1 MSKFVGKRVGVIMGG
16 PSSEREVSLN
26 SGKGVLAALRS
37 KGYDAV
43 AIDWK
48 GGLGPRSQDGAGGDD
63 DLGAHL
69 RREKIDV
76 AWLALH
82 GTYGEDGC
90 VQGVC
95 ECSGI
100 PYTGSGVLASAI
112 AMDKVAT
119 RRIFDQESIES
130 PRWRRYHG
138 PADVARIGFPL
149 VVKPSSE
156 GSSVGVSIVK
166 DQSQLQAALDSATK
180 WRGVVLLEEY
190 VKGREINVGILDDE
204 ALGEVEIR
212 PATEFYDYEA
222 KYLRDD
228 TQYFVPAPV
237 GDAERRVL
245 HDLAVRAHKAL
256 GCSGAT
262 RVDLILAEGGRAVCL
277 EINTLPG
284 MTDHSLLPKIA
295 AHRGMDYAT
304 LVERILDSAAL
315 HA

>member
-1 MSKFVGKRVGVIMGG
+1 MSVKEHYQGKRVGVIMGG
-16 PSSEREVSLN
+16 PSSERDVSLN
-26 SGKGVLAALRS
+26 SGRGVLAALKQ

-43 AIDWK
+43 GIDWK
-48 GGLGPRSQDGAGGDD
+48 GGAD
-63 DLGAHL
+63 DLGVQL
-69 RREKIDV
+69 RRERVEV

-90 VQGVC
+90 VQGLC
-95 ECSGI
+95 ECYGI
-100 PYTGSGVLASAI
+100 PYTGSSVLASAI
-112 AMDKVAT
+112 AMDKMAT

-156 GSSVGVSIVK
+156 GSSVGVSIVH
-166 DQSQLQAALDSATK
+166 DQSELQRALDEARR

-190 VKGREINVGILDDE
+190 VRGREINVGVLDDE
-204 ALGEVEIR
+204 ALGEVEIQ
-212 PATEFYDYEA
+212 PAKEFYDYEA

-228 TQYFVPAPV
+228 TQYFCPARISD
-237 GDAERRVL
+237 GERRVL
-245 HDLAVRAHKAL
+245 HDLAVRAHKAI
-256 GCSGAT
+256 GCAGAT
-262 RVDLILAEGGRAVCL
+262 RVDLILADGGRAVCL

-304 LVERILDSAAL
+304 LVERILDSASL
-315 HA
+315 HV

>member
-1 MSKFVGKRVGVIMGG
+1 MKWKGKRVGVVMGG
-16 PSSEREVSLN
+16 PSSECAVSLN
-26 SGKGVLAALRS
+26 SGKGALAALRQ

-43 AIDWK
+43 EIGWK
-48 GGLGPRSQDGAGGDD
+48 GHGDD
-63 DLGAHL
+63 LAAHL
-69 RREKIDV
+69 SREKIGV
-76 AWLALH
+76 VWLALH

-90 VQGVC
+90 VQGLL
-95 ECSGI
+95 ECAGI

-112 AMDKVAT
+112 AMDKIAT
-119 RRIFDQESIES
+119 RRIFDEESIES

-166 DQSQLQAALDSATK
+166 EQAQLADALHSARG

-190 VKGREINVGILDDE
+190 VRGREINVGILDDE
-204 ALGEVEIR
+204 AIGEVEIR
-212 PATEFYDYEA
+212 PATEFYDYDA
-222 KYLRDD
+222 KYVRDD
-228 TQYFVPAPV
+228 TQYLVPAPIS
-237 GDAERRVL
+237 DSERRML

-304 LVERILDSAAL
+304 LVERILETARL
-315 HA
+315 HT

>member
-1 MSKFVGKRVGVIMGG
+1 MNLKGKRIGVIMGG
-16 PSSEREVSLN
+16 PSSEREVSLKT
-26 SGKGVLAALRS
+26 GRGVLEALVAR
-37 KGYDAV
+37 GWDAV
-43 AIDWK
+43 GIDWK
-48 GGLGPRSQDGAGGDD
+48 AGES
-63 DLGAHL
+63 LPAALQQH
-69 RREKIDV
+69 RVEV
-76 AWLALH
+76 AWIALH
-82 GTYGEDGC
+82 GVWGEDGC
-90 VQGVC
+90 VQGLL
-95 ECSGI
+95 ECHGV
-100 PYTGSGVLASAI
+100 PYTGSGVLASAL

-138 PADVARIGFPL
+138 PADAARLGFPL
-149 VVKPSSE
+149 VVKPSAE

-166 DQSQLQAALDSATK
+166 DQAGLQPALDAAGK
-180 WRGVVLLEEY
+180 GRGVVLVEQY
-190 VKGREINVGILDDE
+190 VKGREINVGVLDDE
-204 ALGEVEIR
+204 AIGEVEIR

-222 KYLRDD
+222 KYLRND
-228 TQYFVPAPV
+228 TQYLVPAPV
-237 GDAERRVL
+237 SDAERRVL

-256 GCSGAT
+256 GCAGAT

>member
-1 MSKFVGKRVGVIMGG
+1 MRYNGKRVGVIMGG
-16 PSSEREVSLN
+16 PSAERDVSLN
-26 SGKGVLAALRS
+26 SGRNIFAALQQ

-43 AIDWK
+43 AVDWK
-48 GGLGPRSQDGAGGDD
+48 GLAD

-69 RREKIDV
+69 RRERVDV
-76 AWLALH
+76 AWIALH
-82 GTYGEDGC
+82 GTFGEDGC
-90 VQGVC
+90 VQGLL
-95 ECSGI
+95 ECYGI
-100 PYTGSGVLASAI
+100 PYTGSGVLASSL

-138 PADVARIGFPL
+138 AADVARIGFPL
-149 VVKPSSE
+149 VVKPSCE

-166 DQSQLQAALDSATK
+166 SDAELGRALDAA
-180 WRGVVLLEEY
+180 RGLHGVVLLEEY
-190 VKGREINVGILDDE
+190 VRGREINVGVLDDE

-228 TQYFVPAPV
+228 TQYFVPAPIT
-237 GDAERRVL
+237 DEERRTL
-245 HDLAVRAHKAL
+245 HSLAVRAHKAL
-256 GCSGAT
+256 GCAGAT
-262 RVDLILAEGGRAVCL
+262 RVDLLLADGGRAVCL

-295 AHRGMDYAT
+295 AHRGLDYAT
-304 LVERILDSAAL
+304 LVERILDTAAL
-315 HA
+315 KA